1 MIQTD
6 NSIVAEIGEVRQYD
20 PQGELHYD
28 HVSMEDRQRLN
39 RWVTCFED
47 TEGAI
52 YLHNGTVST
61 DGGRTVHKRD
71 KRIFNEVLAVP
82 EGAVFC
88 EPGLFLGLESFVTF
102 EEPGRYSVRAWRG
115 ATPASAGDEEEVT
128 FNIENGPRPKEDFP
142 GEWYGLYIHR
152 TILRREDGALLCT
165 VEGTMAEDTL
175 APADK
180 WSRTESRYQG
190 RSIVVISVDEGR
202 TWDYQ
207 STIAAPEEGDPIGE
221 GFGEPTMIQLDDG
234 RLFCLMRS
242 GHYTPMY
249 ACWSEDGGE
258 SWTVPLYTGLER
270 GCDPCLL
277 KLRDGRLAVSYG
289 RRYPEGWSH
298 ARGDGDRFKYPGH
311 GLMLLAIDD
320 DGTGESWRVAQIG
333 AGMGSCY
340 STIIEVEPKVLLC
353 QVDGWYWRLR
363 LA

>member
-6 NSIVAEIGEVRQYD
+6 NSIVAGIGEVRQYD

-47 TEGAI
+47 TEGTI

-61 DGGRTVHKRD
+61 DGGRTVHKRG

-165 VEGTMAEDTL
+165 VEGTMAEDTVGPSGQVEPHRVAL
-175 APADK
+175 PGPIYRRHLRGRGAHLGLSVYH
-180 WSRTESRYQG
+180 SRTRGG
-190 RSIVVISVDEGR
+190 RSDR
-202 TWDYQ
+202 
-207 STIAAPEEGDPIGE
+207 
-221 GFGEPTMIQLDDG
+221 
-234 RLFCLMRS
+234 R
-242 GHYTPMY
+242 
-249 ACWSEDGGE
+249 
-258 SWTVPLYTGLER
+258 GLR
-270 GCDPCLL
+270 
-277 KLRDGRLAVSYG
+277 
-289 RRYPEGWSH
+289 
-298 ARGDGDRFKYPGH
+298 
-311 GLMLLAIDD
+311 
-320 DGTGESWRVAQIG
+320 
-333 AGMGSCY
+333 
-340 STIIEVEPKVLLC
+340 
-353 QVDGWYWRLR
+353 
-363 LA
+363 